1 MALLVSQPGMQSQ
14 SQAQAL
20 TRLSHAL
27 PSPPSLPGTTL
38 VHNLLALD
46 PRFAYARTLDAGFP
60 SACLWMSRFAWALAG
75 FCDSTRPM
83 DALPLSLDTP

>member
-1 MALLVSQPGMQSQ
+1 M
-14 SQAQAL
+14 
-20 TRLSHAL
+20 H
-27 PSPPSLPGTTL
+27 
-38 VHNLLALD
+38 HLLALD

-60 SACLWMSRFAWALAG
+60 SACLWMSRFDWALAG